1 MALAVRQEHPGGPR
15 YQEARSYTFLV
26 HSMKFARL
34 AQMDDGRLVAIATG
48 WLDKAQ
54 RNEADAEEEAPAQPA
69 D

>member
-1 MALAVRQEHPGGPR
+1 MALAVRQEHPDGPR
-15 YQEARSYTFLV
+15 YQEALSYTFLV

-34 AQMDDGRLVAIATG
+34 AQMDDGRLVVIATG

>member
-1 MALAVRQEHPGGPR
+1 
-15 YQEARSYTFLV
+15 
-26 HSMKFARL
+26 MKFARL
-34 AQMDDGRLVAIATG
+34 AQMDGGRLVAIATG

>member
-1 MALAVRQEHPGGPR
+1 MRQEHPDGPR

-54 RNEADAEEEAPAQPA
+54 RNEADTEEEAPAQPA